1 MKTSTICLVG
11 VVLAAAI
18 GIGARAETTL
28 DVSGQVR
35 VRTEYD
41 ARSFDTAAT
50 ARTFALMRTRV
61 NVDATLDSN
70 AHAFVQFQ
78 DSRTLGGADQFGN
91 WQSGTTSDGKN
102 VDLHQAYIQ
111 LDRIWVDGFG
121 AKVGRFEFFL
131 GNQRVF
137 SPGGWGNV
145 GRSWEGGLGWYQG
158 NGFKL
163 TGIGLKAQEEN
174 FEDFNGDFDVYGL
187 HLKLD
192 KAGIELFGLYELN
205 MDTLGTFLD
214 EDIKVADPD
223 DHIMDRWSFGLYA
236 LRKFQHFDLE
246 VNGVYQ
252 TGKVIDS
259 SVQIDLQAFLFTGEV
274 GYNFEGESKARF
286 SAGIDYASG
295 DDNLMDTD
303 YKGYDNLYYSSH
315 QFRGYMDYF
324 VASEPAGLM
333 DLLARGRINLHPD
346 WTANADFH
354 YFATAQNYVDPADDS
369 KTSSLGM
376 ELDVTVSTVSIAG
389 VKAVFGG
396 SVFLPDEAFVRY
408 RLDDPN
414 STESDPTF
422 WSYGQLIIDF

>member
-1 MKTSTICLVG
+1 M
-11 VVLAAAI
+11 VLAATI
-18 GIGARAETTL
+18 GIGARAETTV
-28 DVSGQVR
+28 DISGQVR

-121 AKVGRFEFFL
+121 GRVGRFEFIL

-137 SPGGWGNV
+137 GPGGWGNV

-192 KAGIELFGLYELN
+192 KAGIELFGLYELD
-205 MDTLGTFLD
+205 MDTSGIFLG
-214 EDIKVADPD
+214 EDIKVADLD

-236 LRKFQHFDLE
+236 SRKYKHMDFE
-246 VNGVYQ
+246 VNGVFQ
-252 TGKVIDS
+252 TGKVIDGQ
-259 SVQIDLQAFLFTGEV
+259 VQRDLQAFLFTGEV
-274 GYNFEGESKARF
+274 GYNFEGDSKARF

-295 DDNLMDTD
+295 DDNPLDTD

-354 YFATAQNYVDPADDS
+354 YFTTAQNYLDPADDS
-369 KTSSLGM
+369 ETSSLGM

-389 VKAVFGG
+389 VKAVLGG

-408 RLDDPN
+408 RLDDRN